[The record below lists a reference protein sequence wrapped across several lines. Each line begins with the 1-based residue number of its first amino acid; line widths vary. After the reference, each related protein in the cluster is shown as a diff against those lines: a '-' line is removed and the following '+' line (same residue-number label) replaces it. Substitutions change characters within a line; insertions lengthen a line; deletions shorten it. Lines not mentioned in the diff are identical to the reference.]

1 MCTILFH
8 VAVSNWEI
16 FLGIGMNTGTGITGR
31 EVAAEVEA
39 ETIVTGTVGRKEI
52 VAVGAEAAVQVL
64 IITRI
69 VGEADM
75 MMSAVVA
82 AGHMEGIILCSSHA
96 LFPPTKIPFVWE
108 PSNCFLISV
117 SWSAS
122 PARRSPSPRGSPSPR
137 RTPPSREE
145 SPVGRKRNE
154 RSPTPKSVSPRGR
167 TADSRSPSPHNS
179 DADVSPKTMF
189 VVFYNEVWN
198 RRVHW
203 LCLLLIYFI
212 FLIVGM
218 ME

>member
-75 MMSAVVA
+75 MMSGVVA

-96 LFPPTKIPFVWE
+96 LFPPLRFPFCG
-108 PSNCFLISV
+108 N
-117 SWSAS
+117 
-122 PARRSPSPRGSPSPR
+122 
-137 RTPPSREE
+137 
-145 SPVGRKRNE
+145 
-154 RSPTPKSVSPRGR
+154 
-167 TADSRSPSPHNS
+167 
-179 DADVSPKTMF
+179 
-189 VVFYNEVWN
+189 
-198 RRVHW
+198 
-203 LCLLLIYFI
+203 LLIVSLYLSLEVPLLPGVAPVLEGAPLHAEHHLPGKKVQLDARETNVHLLRKVSHPVVEL
-212 FLIVGM
+212 LILEVHLHIILTLM
-218 ME
+218 